1 MNIKLLIPMAAVGV
15 LVATTADAQEN
26 TATTSD
32 PNEIFNSIMQTMPKE
47 MKARVDSASTTQRSP
62 KGTKK
67 ESSSSVESKKDPQA
81 NIDLRQ
87 SSIDRLP
94 ENVREQVRKTMQE
107 LEKEKMERML
117 EFKDSKNQKN
127 VK

>member
-1 MNIKLLIPMAAVGV
+1 MNIKLLILMAAVGM
-15 LVATTADAQEN
+15 LVAAAADAQEN

-47 MKARVDSASTTQRSP
+47 MKALVDSASTTQRSQ
-62 KGTKK
+62 KGSKN

-107 LEKEKMERML
+107 LEKEKMERIL